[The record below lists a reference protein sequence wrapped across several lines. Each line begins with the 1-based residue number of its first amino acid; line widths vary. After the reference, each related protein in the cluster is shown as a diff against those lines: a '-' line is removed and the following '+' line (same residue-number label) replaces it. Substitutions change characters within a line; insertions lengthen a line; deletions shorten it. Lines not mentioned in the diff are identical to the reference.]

1 MGGLGGALDGASR
14 WVDEHKRAIAYGKKR
29 ILCESKFNGSL
40 FLGLYAAV
48 AVGGGLVL
56 RSIRVAAQ
64 FRFRVNVK
72 FNTRSY
78 NSFQLREGH
87 P

>member
-14 WVDEHKRAIAYGKKR
+14 WVDEHKRAIAYGKKGFYVKANSTV
-29 ILCESKFNGSL
+29 LC

-56 RSIRVAAQ
+56 RSIRVTAQ
-64 FRFRVNVK
+64 FRFRVNV
-72 FNTRSY
+72 
-78 NSFQLREGH
+78 
-87 P
+87 